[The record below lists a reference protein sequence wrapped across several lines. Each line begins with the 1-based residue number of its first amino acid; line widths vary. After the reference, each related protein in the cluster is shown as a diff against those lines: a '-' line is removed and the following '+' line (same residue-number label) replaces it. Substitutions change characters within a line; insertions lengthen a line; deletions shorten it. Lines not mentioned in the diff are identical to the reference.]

1 MKINYSVET
10 NRQGTTAPDPALSG
24 MQQFMVHAAIAAAVL
39 IALSGFFVERSRLH
53 RMAHH
58 LLSSFSIS
66 TVLFCDIA
74 VWLSISSIGLL
85 LVAAVNRSRLDALI
99 KWAFTAFVALALVEN
114 FLDLARSQPAP
125 HWLGMEIRGVL
136 LAVSAV
142 TAVVAIYRMIAQKML
157 RAPTGDYFATT
168 VEYDALTGLSTFEVL
183 QGRVRKHLNRPPWLR
198 TDFSLLMV
206 DLDQFEQI
214 NHSLGHAGGDEL
226 ICQVAARLQRALRRS
241 DTVARTGPA
250 EFLILLPHIR
260 HAGRAQELAVRL
272 QAAVAGVM
280 QIERHELVVTASI
293 GICLYPQSGDD
304 LNSLRRNARMALY
317 NARARSGN
325 GSSEIFTEEM
335 SREAEKTLQM
345 ESALRRALQRNEFEL
360 HYQPQISFR
369 TSGIIGLEALI
380 RWNSPKLGRIAPN
393 DFLPLAE
400 KMQLM
405 SSISDWVIERAC
417 KDAARLRAERSER
430 LVMAVNLSP
439 SQLTRTDLPDVIAR
453 ILAQTGVPGEM
464 LEIELTENAL
474 VDDAPKTLKTI
485 ERIRE
490 LGVRLAL
497 DDFGTGFSSMSYM
510 LRFQIDRLKIDQSF
524 IRNSSGDAQN
534 VVVTRAIILLAHGLN
549 IQVIA
554 EGVET
559 EAHIAML
566 MDEGCD
572 EAQGYYFARP
582 QPFEHLAGTLNG
594 LGQQLYSLMGYRK
607 S

>member
-1 MKINYSVET
+1 MDHSVEN
-10 NRQGTTAPDPALSG
+10 NRLGTTAPGLTLSGFRHFAAWSALAAIPLVALSG
-24 MQQFMVHAAIAAAVL
+24 LFL
-39 IALSGFFVERSRLH
+39 ERSRLH

-58 LLSSFSIS
+58 LLSRFSIS
-66 TVLFCDIA
+66 SVLVCDIA
-74 VWLSISSIGLL
+74 IWLAIGSIGLM
-85 LVAAVNRSRLDALI
+85 LVAAVSRSRLDALI
-99 KWAFTAFVALALVEN
+99 KWVFTAFIALALVEN
-114 FLDLARSQPAP
+114 FLDMAWPQPAS
-125 HWLGMEIRGVL
+125 HWRGMEIRGSL
-136 LAVSAV
+136 LAVSAAI
-142 TAVVAIYRMIAQKML
+142 AVLAIYRMVAQKML
-157 RAPTGDYFATT
+157 HAPTGDYFATS

-183 QGRVRKHLNRPPWLR
+183 QSRVRKHLNRPPWLR
-198 TDFSLLMV
+198 TDFSLLLV

-214 NHSLGHAGGDEL
+214 NNSLGHAGGDEL
-226 ICQVAARLQRALRRS
+226 ICQVAARLERALRRS

-250 EFLILLPHIR
+250 EFLILLPHVR
-260 HAGRAQELAVRL
+260 HAGRAQELAGRL
-272 QAAVAGVM
+272 QAAIAGVM

-293 GICLYPQSGDD
+293 GICLYPESGND

-325 GSSEIFTEEM
+325 GSAEIFTEEM

-369 TSGIIGLEALI
+369 TGGIIGLEALI

-400 KMQLM
+400 KMHLM

-417 KDAARLRAERSER
+417 RDAARLQAERKER

-439 SQLTRTDLPDVIAR
+439 SQLERTDLPDVIAR

-485 ERIRE
+485 ERIRA
-490 LGVRLAL
+490 LGVQLAL

-510 LRFQIDRLKIDQSF
+510 LHFHIDRLKIDQSF
-524 IRNSSGDAQN
+524 IRNSGGDAQN

-549 IQVIA
+549 IHVIA

-559 EAHIAML
+559 EEHIAML
-566 MDEGCD
+566 MAEGCD

-582 QPFEHLAGTLNG
+582 QPYDQLEATLNG
-594 LGQQLYSLMGYRK
+594 LGQQLYGLIGYRR